1 MSWERLQQGPG
12 AARPWGRWCP
22 CVGTPVLWLQG
33 KKWGRAGATQPL
45 SPAHEVIC
53 SKPCG
58 CSVKIINRAI
68 KEAPVALGAML
79 CRGREGELRGGE
91 GLLSTP
97 FSCQIPSQLLGWDS
111 DPGAEPRLSVA
122 FPPPL
127 LVRVFCSCCSS
138 GFTCPPCQ

>member
-1 MSWERLQQGPG
+1 M
-12 AARPWGRWCP
+12 
-22 CVGTPVLWLQG
+22 LWLQG

-127 LVRVFCSCCSS
+127 RVRVFCSCCSS